1 MTKIICSI
9 FSLDAKIGVNVLKG
23 EILKVTKLEGYTGS
37 LKEVILK
44 KSEGGAPAAPPS
56 PNRVKSEWYF

>member
-9 FSLDAKIGVNVLKG
+9 FSLDAKIGENVLKG

-44 KSEGGAPAAPPS
+44 KSEGGAPAAPPQ
-56 PNRVKSEWYF
+56 SE

>member
-1 MTKIICSI
+1 MGYIRNFEGELQNMTKIICSI

-37 LKEVILK
+37 IKEVI
-44 KSEGGAPAAPPS
+44 
-56 PNRVKSEWYF
+56 

>member
-9 FSLDAKIGVNVLKG
+9 FSLDAKIGVNLLKG

-44 KSEGGAPAAPPS
+44 KSEGGAPAAPPHQ
-56 PNRVKSEWYF
+56 SE

>member
-9 FSLDAKIGVNVLKG
+9 FSLDAKIGANMSKG

-44 KSEGGAPAAPPS
+44 KSEGGAPAALPQ
-56 PNRVKSEWYF
+56 SE